1 MGCVA
6 SRPDCDDEG
15 PETPHN
21 GTWTK
26 YSNIDMCAQ
35 GDVQIIGGW
44 RSKHSIAEMKRIVE
58 QNNWS
63 AICVGSFGHAALKN
77 FDFQLRQ
84 HHCKPSRGYTC
95 ALFVFTPPPHKAKP
109 EGGPKPK
116 LVLVGTNDPRRI
128 TLANAA
134 AIAAGQQAPL
144 TLASHP
150 GYAICRDFP
159 ERRTAFH
166 EWDYT
171 ALAVGPAAQAV
182 TCALVGQQLVEG
194 STRGVITPSML
205 KLGHNNHFD
214 FVWHKHN
221 HPARL
226 HQEAGKHAHRPLDVR
241 IDPSSGA
248 IMPATRGDLCYG
260 LEFAEL
266 PPLPAQPMAAQP
278 MMAQP
283 MAQPVAAQPMA
294 GFAQPMA
301 GPVVVQGTVVQ
312 GEAAPPMGLP
322 VSAGSPNSAVP
333 VASASGKGA
342 AGAPPLHTMVEIFKR
357 QLGLDMKLN
366 MQEVVDQACA
376 QLGVD
381 ATQSNL
387 VEKAQTCW
395 EMLGCPSS

>member
-1 MGCVA
+1 MGCAA

-15 PETPHN
+15 QETPHN

-26 YSNIDMCAQ
+26 YSNIDMCNQ

-84 HHCKPSRGYTC
+84 HHCKPSQGYNCTI
-95 ALFVFTPPPHKAKP
+95 FVFTPPPHKAKP

-134 AIAAGQQAPL
+134 AVSAGQQAPL

-159 ERRTAFH
+159 ERRPAFD

-194 STRGVITPSML
+194 STQGVITPSML
-205 KLGHNNHFD
+205 NLDYNNHFD

-266 PPLPAQPMAAQP
+266 PPVP
-278 MMAQP
+278 
-283 MAQPVAAQPMA
+283 
-294 GFAQPMA
+294 AQPMA

-322 VSAGSPNSAVP
+322 VAGGSSYLAAP

-357 QLGLDMKLN
+357 QLSLDMKLN
-366 MQEVVDQACA
+366 MQEAVGQACA